1 MNVKKYETN
10 TNKVDIK
17 YNAQKDKSNE
27 NKKYNQNEKRFI
39 KILNIAINSVMSIFL
54 LFLTYC
60 VVNNY
65 EPKFEI
71 FFYLTL
77 WSFFMNEFYILSIT
91 VLDLIKLIKYEVF
104 MNYCYKFND
113 FIRNSFLRI
122 CFPFSISIVFLYW
135 MLILLGDEFQ
145 YASRS
150 LWDNCISFCFHG
162 LIFVFLLYDTLSYP
176 HINKKDRKIIDF
188 IIITSITIVYFLIL
202 GISKYVLYYNVY
214 DFMYMSNV
222 RQIAAAGTLIYMG
235 ILDGYII
242 FVLIA
247 NRFFIQEKK
256 EKNFEGNKMDEKTPL
271 KDINL
276 DKDEQKE
283 KNMNE
288 NNKKKNNLIHI
299 LEYPKNT
306 GRIKLKPIN
315 SNNKRKNDDN

>member
-176 HINKKDRKIIDF
+176 HINKRDRKVIDF

-247 NRFFIQEKK
+247 NRFFIQETK
-256 EKNFEGNKMDEKTPL
+256 EKSFEGNKMDEKTPL

-288 NNKKKNNLIHI
+288 NNQKKNNLIHI